1 MADSVHTSVTET
13 PSSDESSSVDGSSAT
28 DRQASISDSWA
39 NRSYTDSGPHQPA
52 GSSRSTVQF
61 YALPR
66 GSHRIDMA
74 PAASVIVPA
83 YDEPVF
89 LSQCLSALRG
99 QPAEVVVVASDA
111 PTRQVADSHGACDI
125 VVEDEGNG
133 AGAARNRGV
142 DASSG
147 DVLLFTDADTTVP
160 GGWVANHR
168 RHYEDR
174 AVVGVGG
181 PARTLDGD
189 AGDELLFR
197 FFSDYWYRLSWPVG
211 FVQLPTFNCSYR
223 RSTFLG
229 AGGFDETIPFMEDTE
244 LSMRLRDA
252 GEFVYDTET
261 RVATSARRE
270 SEQGYL
276 SLLATYAKA
285 YVLYYVLDREFD
297 GEYFASE

>member
-1 MADSVHTSVTET
+1 
-13 PSSDESSSVDGSSAT
+13 
-28 DRQASISDSWA
+28 
-39 NRSYTDSGPHQPA
+39 
-52 GSSRSTVQF
+52 
-61 YALPR
+61 
-66 GSHRIDMA
+66 MA

-83 YDEPVF
+83 YEEPVF
-89 LSQCLSALRG
+89 LSQCLSSLRG
-99 QPAEVVVVASDA
+99 QPAEVVVVAGDPVS
-111 PTRQVADSHGACDI
+111 RNVAERHAACDI
-125 VVEDEGNG
+125 VVSDDGEG

-142 DASSG
+142 DAASG

-160 GGWVANHR
+160 ADWVRNHR
-168 RHYEDR
+168 RHYDDP

-189 AGDELLFR
+189 ATDELLFR

-223 RSTFLG
+223 RSTFSD

-252 GEFVYDTET
+252 GEFVYDPET

-276 SLLATYAKA
+276 SLLLMYAQA
-285 YVLYYVLDREFD
+285 YVSHYLLDREFD
-297 GEYFASE
+297 GDYFASE